1 MNLDLNGVSV
11 NSEDPKKLAEFYQGV
26 FDKKPEWEMGGFI
39 GWKMGS
45 AFFNVGPHSE
55 VKGKNADAPRIM
67 FMLTTE
73 DVKGEYE
80 RIMQVEG
87 AKSIAEP
94 YNPDENSDDMW
105 LATIEDPDGNYFQ
118 LATPWKE

>member
-80 RIMQVEG
+80 RIMQVEEQ
-87 AKSIAEP
+87 S
-94 YNPDENSDDMW
+94 
-105 LATIEDPDGNYFQ
+105 Q
-118 LATPWKE
+118 LQNHIILMKTVMICGLQQ